1 MKIHLPWQHES
12 PKAPVEPGRPHA
24 FVEINDPGIGAMAA
38 ATSARQGA
46 TGVNPG
52 VIVTDN
58 YLRKSR
64 CGVPGCGRD
73 RHDEMHAIP
82 ED

>member
-1 MKIHLPWQHES
+1 MKFHLPWQHAA
-12 PKAPVEPGRPHA
+12 PGAPVEPGRPHA

-38 ATSARQGA
+38 ATSRQSA
-46 TGVNPG
+46 MGVNAG

-58 YLRKSR
+58 YVRKSR

-73 RHDEMHAIP
+73 RHDEMHAVP
-82 ED
+82 EG